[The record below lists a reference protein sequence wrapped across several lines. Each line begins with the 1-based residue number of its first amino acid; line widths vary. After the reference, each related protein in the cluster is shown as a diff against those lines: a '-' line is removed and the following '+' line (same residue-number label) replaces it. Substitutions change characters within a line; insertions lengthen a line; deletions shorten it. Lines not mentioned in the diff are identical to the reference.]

1 MARCSIIPL
10 LHRATPG
17 NAWWPWSI
25 AATFGRCHLL
35 SFRTSGRIS
44 HVESTVLRCGIQ
56 IWIMKSHWIRTW
68 MIFVGG
74 YVVFIWDSK
83 YFMITC
89 GGCSSHW
96 RLVSQRCFVAFSPY
110 EMGQSKG
117 SQKVGLLKTISDAGF
132 RNLLCDEE
140 KSGWSLVRCYV
151 LYVILRMIFLYLD
164 ETGVQIA
171 WEILSSPPQILLYWF
186 SLRHRQG
193 KTLGTPVS
201 QQLY

>member
-1 MARCSIIPL
+1 MSSPCKVFPFGWDNEIWVLNIYIESLWTNL
-10 LHRATPG
+10 LMPFLWQDVAYFPCFIGYFSFLFYPPG

-68 MIFVGG
+68 VIFVGAD
-74 YVVFIWDSK
+74 VVFIWDSK

-89 GGCSSHW
+89 GGCSCHW

-110 EMGQSKG
+110 EMGQSKW
-117 SQKVGLLKTISDAGF
+117 SQKVGLLKIISDTGF

-140 KSGWSLVRCYV
+140 KPG
-151 LYVILRMIFLYLD
+151 
-164 ETGVQIA
+164 
-171 WEILSSPPQILLYWF
+171 
-186 SLRHRQG
+186 
-193 KTLGTPVS
+193 
-201 QQLY
+201 